1 MLLTV
6 TVLAE
11 PLYIKSV
18 GAVTVKS
25 SSTRD
30 AALIS
35 YVLFPA
41 IVTLYLLL
49 EAVTVIGY
57 DPTLDVD
64 VAVVVAIIPKSSS
77 VSPSAKEESVA
88 NL

>member
-1 MLLTV
+1 MFLPVYVISVLNVLFWLLLTV

-57 DPTLDVD
+57 DPTLDVED
-64 VAVVVAIIPKSSS
+64 RKSVV
-77 VSPSAKEESVA
+77 
-88 NL
+88 